1 MSQTSP
7 RLALPLLQP
16 SQAQKHVTHN
26 EALQMLDLTVQ
37 LSVEA
42 VGQKT
47 PPATPAQGEMHA
59 LGTAPTGA
67 WAGQDN
73 HLAAWIDAG
82 WWFVAPAIGWRL
94 WDKSRD
100 QLLVWNGAA
109 WLPPTIA
116 TDNLARLGV
125 GTTADNTNRLAVN
138 GAATLLSH
146 DGAGHQLKINKAEAT
161 DTASLLFQSNWT
173 GHAEMGLAGDTG
185 FAIKVSSNGTSWN
198 DALRFDPASG
208 IASGAAVQADPDD
221 TGAGQLLAVGAFGL
235 GSRVLNYDAGDDLD
249 ALRGLSA
256 LIGNR
261 LDTAV
266 PDGVPAPAR
275 SYVGLTASVDAQKGA
290 QLLFDT
296 DAGQAHFRTDHEGW
310 NSWQQICHSGNIT
323 APVAEGGVIERG
335 ETANGSFIRFADGTL
350 ICTATVAV
358 DVTDTNA
365 QTFPFPVPFAGGRA
379 LIASSLS
386 HLSADP
392 NPALAWSAI
401 TAFGQDDD
409 GWVLRLS
416 TAGTSNDPASN
427 SERVS
432 LSATG
437 RWTL

>member
-26 EALQMLDLTVQ
+26 EALQILDLAVQ

-42 VGQKT
+42 IDQKT
-47 PPATPAQGEMHA
+47 PPATPGQGEMFA

-82 WWFVAPAIGWRL
+82 WWFVAPRPGWRL
-94 WDKSRD
+94 WDKDSGSLR
-100 QLLVWNGAA
+100 VWNGAA

-116 TDNLARLGV
+116 TDNLDRLGV
-125 GTTADNTNRLAVN
+125 GTTADATNRLAVK
-138 GAATLLSH
+138 GAATLLNH
-146 DGAGHQLKINKAEAT
+146 DGAGHQLKINKAAAD
-161 DTASLLFQSNWT
+161 DTASLLFQSAWT
-173 GHAEMGLAGDTG
+173 GHAEMGLAGDTA
-185 FAIKVSSNGTSWN
+185 FAIKVSPDGAAWAE
-198 DALRFDPASG
+198 ALRFDPASG
-208 IASGAAVQADPDD
+208 IASGAAVQADPGD

-235 GSRVLNYDAGDDLD
+235 GPRVLTYDAGDDLD
-249 ALRGLSA
+249 ALRGLCA
-256 LIGNR
+256 LIGNPSPA
-261 LDTAV
+261 AV

-275 SYVGLTASVDAQKGA
+275 SYVGLTASVAAQKGA

-296 DAGQAHFRTDHEGW
+296 DAGEAHFRTDHDGW
-310 NSWQQICHSGNIT
+310 GGWHRLCHSGNVT
-323 APVAEGGVIERG
+323 APLAEGGVIERG
-335 ETANGSFIRFADGTL
+335 ETAAGSFVRLADGTL

-358 DVTDTNA
+358 DVTSTAA
-365 QTFPFPVPFAGGRA
+365 QRFPFPAAFAGGRA
-379 LIASSLS
+379 RIASSLS
-386 HLSADP
+386 HLTADP

-401 TAFGQDDD
+401 TAFGQEDD
-409 GWVLRLS
+409 GWVLRLGA
-416 TAGTSNDPASN
+416 AGTSSDPAGDG
-427 SERVS
+427 ERVT